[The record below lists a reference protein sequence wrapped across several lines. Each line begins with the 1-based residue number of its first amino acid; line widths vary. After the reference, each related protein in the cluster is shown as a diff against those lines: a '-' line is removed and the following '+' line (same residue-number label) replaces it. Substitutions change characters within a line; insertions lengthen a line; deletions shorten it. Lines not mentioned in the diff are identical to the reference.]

1 MTTTFGDL
9 IVDSCNDVISAL
21 TSVNPNISSEDATKN
36 QLFEVDAA
44 ITRLLTVI
52 SIASETEAI
61 NVDFTLK
68 GIPIL
73 YDTFAE
79 VFPQYS
85 KEAISAK
92 MNFLSTGKIIGK

>member
-9 IVDSCNDVISAL
+9 IVDACNDVSIAL
-21 TSVNPNISSEDATKN
+21 KNVDTNCSTDDMKN

-73 YDTFAE
+73 CDTFAE
-79 VFPQYS
+79 IFPEYS
-85 KEAISAK
+85 KEAMSAK